1 MSYLLHH
8 TPHTQLDDSGLW
20 QMAVSPWTV
29 SFQILLASGP
39 SITITRGGPWIKEWV
54 QRPPWLCVPEQHCNT
69 AHEVGVSCEKLFNS
83 RTKRQFIGMRT
94 RTLSTRTIPTWTL
107 RPRELVP
114 TLKRKEKVLRE
125 SYRSGFERR
134 DAFVPTLESGTHLT
148 FLLLASTAVLGPAFI
163 LELLTQ
169 HATRVSVIAQFGR
182 GPHYRALTLIF
193 RHLQARTNKKR
204 KSMRQV
210 FFDLRPI
217 IGHPVW
223 LQEPLIT

>member
-20 QMAVSPWTV
+20 QMAVCPWTV

-54 QRPPWLCVPEQHCNT
+54 QRPPWLCVPEQHCIT

-125 SYRSGFERR
+125 GYRSGFERR

-148 FLLLASTAVLGPAFI
+148 FLLLASTGTCFHFGVAHSACDTRLGYCPI
-163 LELLTQ
+163 WK
-169 HATRVSVIAQFGR
+169 
-182 GPHYRALTLIF
+182 GPTLSSP
-193 RHLQARTNKKR
+193 HVNLSSPSSSNQ
-204 KSMRQV
+204 
-210 FFDLRPI
+210 
-217 IGHPVW
+217 
-223 LQEPLIT
+223 